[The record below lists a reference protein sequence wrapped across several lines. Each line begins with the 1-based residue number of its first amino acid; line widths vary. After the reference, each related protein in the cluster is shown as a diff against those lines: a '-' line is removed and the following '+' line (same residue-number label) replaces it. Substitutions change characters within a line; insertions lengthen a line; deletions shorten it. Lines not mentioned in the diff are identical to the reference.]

1 MKTLLTAISSGL
13 LIVGLLVGPADAASS
28 NQGAFGKSFS
38 GTVQSIDGMN
48 VTLMTESGQAQS
60 YPITQE
66 SVLAGVMKGDQVWF
80 ELNEEGKVTH
90 IAKATDKLSP
100 EGKDSSN
107 PPNEPPKPDVPRKG
121 EIAG

>member
-1 MKTLLTAISSGL
+1 MRTLLTVISSGL
-13 LIVGLLVGPADAASS
+13 LILGLLIGPADAASS
-28 NQGAFGKSFS
+28 NEGAFGKSLS

-48 VTLMTESGQAQS
+48 VTLMTESGQKS

-66 SVLAGVMKGDQVWF
+66 SVLAGVTKGDQVWF
-80 ELNEEGKVTH
+80 DLNEEGKVSH
-90 IAKATDKLSP
+90 IAKADDKLTP

-107 PPNEPPKPDVPRKG
+107 PSNEPPKPDVPRKG